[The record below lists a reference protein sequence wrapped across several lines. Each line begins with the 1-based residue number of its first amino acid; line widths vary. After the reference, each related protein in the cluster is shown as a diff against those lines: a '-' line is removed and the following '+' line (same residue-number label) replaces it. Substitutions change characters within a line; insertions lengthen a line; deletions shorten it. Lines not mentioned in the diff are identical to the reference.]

1 MNIHKSYCFDPCH
14 GPLLVKGESEL
25 GSFVATMRGVVNYV
39 EGSCA
44 HMVAPQILF
53 VYEHQ

>member
-1 MNIHKSYCFDPCH
+1 MANIHQSYCFDLCH

-25 GSFVATMRGVVNYV
+25 GFSVATMRGVVSYV

-44 HMVAPQILF
+44 HVVAP
-53 VYEHQ
+53 